1 MAGDLPSQIR
11 RIIGEGLLSVKLII
25 FICLVNN
32 GYMRYSLRQLEVF
45 VAIGR
50 QESVSRAA
58 EALSLTQSATS
69 MALAEL
75 ERQFNTR
82 LFDRHGKRLQL
93 NERGREILPHAMA
106 LLDRAA
112 QLEEML
118 AGDVTAGS
126 LRLGATLTI
135 GNYLATLLIGEYMRR
150 YPGSRVQ
157 LGVYNT
163 ALVVDQVAH
172 FKLDFGMIE
181 GDFHHPDLEITPWVN
196 DELVVFAAP
205 GHPLLGRQGLTVEDL
220 ADQAWILREQGSGT
234 RQVFDAAF
242 RHVLPCLDVKLE
254 LEHTEAIKRAV
265 EAGMGIGCIS
275 RLALR
280 DAFARGS
287 LVPLDL
293 PGVDLQRQFN
303 FVFHRQKFL
312 SASINAFL
320 AICREA
326 TRSVD
331 RSDQIVFHG
340 PDGHRIDF
348 GQRSE

>member
-1 MAGDLPSQIR
+1 
-11 RIIGEGLLSVKLII
+11 
-25 FICLVNN
+25 
-32 GYMRYSLRQLEVF
+32 MRYSIRQLEVF

-93 NERGREILPHAMA
+93 SERGREILPHAME
-106 LLDRAA
+106 LLDRAS

-118 AGDVTAGS
+118 DGDVAAGS

-157 LGVYNT
+157 LGVHNT

-181 GDFHHPDLEITPWVN
+181 GDFRHPDLEITPWVD

-205 GHPLLGRQGLTVEDL
+205 DHPLVGKTGLTIDDL
-220 ADQAWILREQGSGT
+220 AEQAWILREQGSGT

-242 RHVLPCLDVKLE
+242 RHVLPYLDVKLE

-280 DAFARGS
+280 DAFSRGS
-287 LVPLDL
+287 LVPLDVNGL
-293 PGVDLQRQFN
+293 DLKRQFN
-303 FVFHRQKFL
+303 FVFHRQKFR
-312 SASINAFL
+312 SASIDAFL

-326 TRSVD
+326 TRD
-331 RSDQIVFHG
+331 ITRSDQIVFHR
-340 PDGHRIDF
+340 PDGRRIDF
-348 GQRSE
+348 SKPSA